1 MPKFETESMT
11 EMRSAFFE
19 RRRLRRIRM
28 IVELTHNL
36 ISSDRT
42 VSHREARC
50 LVDCARKAILDLY
63 PGFDER
69 YDRVIRPHFD
79 RVLHERWPNEEV
91 SLDTSDCSDWVN

>member
-1 MPKFETESMT
+1 MPKYQIETIPEL
-11 EMRSAFFE
+11 RSAFFE

-69 YDRVIRPHFD
+69 YDRIVRPHFD
-79 RVLHERWPNEEV
+79 RVLHERWPGQDV
-91 SLDTSDCSDWVN
+91 FDMSDCSE